1 MTLSIDGHPGGVSGW
16 ATYRPAR
23 KRLNDPW
30 ANQMEGQR
38 ADLRRRIPTLQRLIV
53 DCDRM
58 TADLDQEVRSEEDRV
73 KMHDPAHI
81 AYSTYAKATAS
92 RRDNLRRSA
101 DELRIHLAKA
111 KQALLE
117 LGVGTLD
124 A

>member
-1 MTLSIDGHPGGVSGW
+1 MTLSIDGHPGGVSRW

-23 KRLNDPW
+23 KRLSDPW
-30 ANQMEGQR
+30 ANQMEGLR
-38 ADLRRRIPTLQRLIV
+38 TDLRRRIPTLRRLIT

-58 TADLDQEVRSEEDRV
+58 TIDLDREVRSEEDRV
-73 KMHDPAHI
+73 KIHDPAHI
-81 AYSTYAKATAS
+81 AYSTYAKAAAS

-101 DELRIHLAKA
+101 DELRIYLAKA

>member
-1 MTLSIDGHPGGVSGW
+1 MTLSIDGHPGGVSTW

-30 ANQMEGQR
+30 ANQMEGLR
-38 ADLRRRIPTLQRLIV
+38 ADLKRRIPTLRRLIA

-58 TADLDQEVRSEEDRV
+58 TADLDREVRSEEDRV
-73 KMHDPAHI
+73 KMYDPAHI

-101 DELRIHLAKA
+101 DEFRAHLAKA
-111 KQALLE
+111 ERASPE
-117 LGVGTLD
+117 LGVATLE